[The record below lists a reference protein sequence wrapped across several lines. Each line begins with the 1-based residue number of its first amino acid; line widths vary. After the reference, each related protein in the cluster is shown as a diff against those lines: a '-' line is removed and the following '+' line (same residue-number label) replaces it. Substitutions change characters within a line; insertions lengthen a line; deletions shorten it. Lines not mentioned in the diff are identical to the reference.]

1 MTASPADNL
10 ASLDRAMH
18 LSNLRHEF
26 EERTFYGAAVAR
38 EGSLPLAD
46 ATGTAEAK
54 RRLIDDAV
62 AVAPL
67 AAHIVRGSRIECSL
81 ADDAYACHGPVTC
94 FRVHEILRKT
104 RRHPEA
110 RIVLNDTTLPREE
123 LLAMYRLLVPNTNL
137 EPLSQLTLFTL
148 PRILA
153 AAVAGGVV
161 AGAWMGRQH
170 SPETPIDFRAALIGA
185 GLVAAGMSLLG
196 QFALSR
202 NVFKTA
208 PWNAALYND
217 ANLLLYRQDP
227 AALHLARREF
237 MKRNHFLKGGL
248 NGRRYHERALAIE
261 SGAYAAELRRRREA
275 LLARKP

>member
-18 LSNLRHEF
+18 LANLRHEF
-26 EERTFYGAAVAR
+26 EVHTFYGTAVAR
-38 EGSLPLAD
+38 ERAVPLAET
-46 ATGTAEAK
+46 AGLAEAK
-54 RRLIDDAV
+54 RRLIEDAAV
-62 AVAPL
+62 VAPL
-67 AAHIVRGSRIECSL
+67 AGHIVRGSRIECSL

-110 RIVLNDTTLPREE
+110 RILLNDTPLPRVE
-123 LLAMYRLLVPNTNL
+123 LLVMYRLLVPNTNL
-137 EPLSQLTLFTL
+137 EPLSPLTPYTL

-153 AAVAGGVV
+153 TAVVGGVV

-170 SPETPIDFRAALIGA
+170 SPEVGMDYRAALLGG
-185 GLVAAGMSLLG
+185 GLVAAGMTLLG

-202 NVFKTA
+202 NVFQTA

-227 AALHLARREF
+227 AALFLARREF
-237 MKRNHFLKGGL
+237 MKRNHFIKGGL
-248 NGRRYHERALAIE
+248 NGRRYHERAQAIE
-261 SGAYAAELRRRREA
+261 TGAYAAVLRQRREQ
-275 LLARKP
+275 LLGRT

>member
-1 MTASPADNL
+1 MSAAPADNL
-10 ASLDRAMH
+10 ASLDRAMQ

-26 EERTFYGAAVAR
+26 EERTFYGAAVAQER
-38 EGSLPLAD
+38 VAPLTETTSLA
-46 ATGTAEAK
+46 GAK
-54 RRLIDDAV
+54 RRLIEDAV

-81 ADDAYACHGPVTC
+81 ADDAYACRGPVTC

-104 RRHPEA
+104 RGHPEA
-110 RIVLNDTTLPREE
+110 RILLNDTPLPREE
-123 LLAMYRLLVPNTNL
+123 LLTMYRLLVPNTNL
-137 EPLSQLTLFTL
+137 EPLSPITLYTL

-153 AAVAGGVV
+153 MAVVGGVV

-170 SPETPIDFRAALIGA
+170 SPEVGMDFRAAFLGG
-185 GLVAAGMSLLG
+185 GLVAAGMTLLG

-217 ANLLLYRQDP
+217 ANLFLYRQEP
-227 AALHLARREF
+227 AALFLARREF
-237 MKRNHFLKGGL
+237 MERNHFIKGGL
-248 NGRRYHERALAIE
+248 NGRRYHERAQAIE
-261 SGAYAAELRRRREA
+261 TGAYTAVLRQRREQ
-275 LLARKP
+275 LLART

>member
-18 LSNLRHEF
+18 LANLRHAF
-26 EERTFYGAAVAR
+26 EEATFYAAAVAQER
-38 EGSLPLAD
+38 GVPL
-46 ATGTAEAK
+46 GETAALTEVK
-54 RRLIDDAV
+54 RRLIEDAV

-67 AAHIVRGSRIECSL
+67 AAHIVRGARIECSL
-81 ADDAYACHGPVTC
+81 AADPYACHGAVTC

-110 RIVLNDTTLPREE
+110 RILLNDTPLPREQ

-137 EPLSQLTLFTL
+137 EPLSRLNLYTL
-148 PRILA
+148 PRIVT
-153 AAVAGGVV
+153 AAVAGGVI
-161 AGAWMGRQH
+161 AGAWAGRAQT
-170 SPETPIDFRAALIGA
+170 PEVALDFRAGLMGGA
-185 GLVAAGMSLLG
+185 FVGAVLSLLG
-196 QFALSR
+196 QFSLSR

-227 AALHLARREF
+227 AALFLARREF
-237 MKRNHFLKGGL
+237 MARNHFIKGGL
-248 NGRRYHERALAIE
+248 NGRRYHERAQAIE
-261 SGAYAAELRRRREA
+261 AGAYADVLRRRREQ
-275 LLARKP
+275 LLGR